1 MSKEEIEKQITD
13 ILYKNSN
20 DDSECLIIKF
30 ENINKV
36 IQLLV
41 SVLKQPKSE
50 AKHPFEDYKK
60 QLDANCDEHCFYN
73 CSQGGSIKPQCLS
86 QQSEANEAMLM
97 QSIKEVLYETAKKTE
112 HPEGGF
118 LLSIQFEEQ
127 AKALLNQFTI
137 TRNNK

>member
-50 AKHPFEDYKK
+50 A
-60 QLDANCDEHCFYN
+60 
-73 CSQGGSIKPQCLS
+73 
-86 QQSEANEAMLM
+86 NEADLRQLFRNNSNCYA
-97 QSIKEVLYETAKKTE
+97 QSDDVVLAITE
-112 HPEGGF
+112 DKFIELVSEIF
-118 LLSIQFEEQ
+118 
-127 AKALLNQFTI
+127 K